1 VLLQGAPR
9 MLLRKSVFAALL
21 LVVLAGLGAADRRD
35 GELLASPGKQ
45 GYILYLL
52 LACRENR

>member
-1 VLLQGAPR
+1 MLLQGAPR

-45 GYILYLL
+45 DYILYL
-52 LACRENR
+52 CF